1 MKKALYQLL
10 QLLRNEWYMKAS
22 MW

>member
-10 QLLRNEWYMKAS
+10 QLLSNEWDMKAS